1 MKNLV
6 FSIIFLLFGAVCLT
20 SCNMHSDPIED
31 LVVQEDGG
39 GSSGGGGNNNEP
51 D

>member
-1 MKNLV
+1 MKKLV
-6 FSIIFLLFGAVCLT
+6 FSIIFLLFGAACLT

-31 LVVQEDGG
+31 LVVQKDGG
-39 GSSGGGGNNNEP
+39 GASGGGGSKPEP